1 MLTIF
6 NIEGDSL
13 LWSERRLFECFH
25 NLTERNLVFSTTI
38 HVVEYRFRQAPLCK
52 SQQVIYATRGCGS
65 FLFALSIQLSLIFFP
80 TH

>member
-1 MLTIF
+1 
-6 NIEGDSL
+6 
-13 LWSERRLFECFH
+13 
-25 NLTERNLVFSTTI
+25 LTERNLVFSTTI

-65 FLFALSIQLSLIFFP
+65 FLFALSIQMSLIFFP